1 MSRAEKRILRQPI
14 SWHSDILAADEENLS
29 PLYYFYDDSQFE
41 RFVDTLGQEG
51 WIVGEY
57 ASIKQG
63 PNRPRVPAMLVVY
76 YDHSGLATIDKSRI
90 SPIPTTTS
98 SENHI
103 ILTKSPFNYLTSHI

>member
-1 MSRAEKRILRQPI
+1 MSRAEKRIPKQPL

-41 RFVDTLGQEG
+41 RFVDTQGQEG

-63 PNRPRVPAMLVVY
+63 PGRPKGPAVVVVY
-76 YDHSGLATIDKSRI
+76 YDRSGLATIDKSRI
-90 SPIPTTTS
+90 SPTPTTTAS
-98 SENHI
+98 KNHI
-103 ILTKSPFNYLTSHI
+103 ILTKSPFNYPH

>member
-63 PNRPRVPAMLVVY
+63 PGRPKTPTAVVVY
-76 YDHSGLATIDKSRI
+76 YDQDGLATIDKSRI
-90 SPIPTTTS
+90 RPIKQNDPS
-98 SENHI
+98 KNHI
-103 ILTKSPFNYLTSHI
+103 VLRKSPFNYPH